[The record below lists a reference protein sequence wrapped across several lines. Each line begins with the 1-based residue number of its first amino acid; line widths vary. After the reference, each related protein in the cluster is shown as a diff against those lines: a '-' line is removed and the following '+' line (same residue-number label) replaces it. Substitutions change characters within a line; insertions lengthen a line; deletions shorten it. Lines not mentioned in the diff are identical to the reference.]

1 VIANITALMTD
12 GARVNPRDTR
22 SNPDRYTQPDLAA
35 GQIFAQALGLPASAV
50 VSGIAPQGAK
60 VLGEVLSPTIARL
73 VEIMLVDSDNV
84 VAEAM
89 ARQAALAKG
98 LPGSFSGGAQATAA
112 ALTELGVPAGGV
124 GLVDGS
130 GLSDDNR
137 VTANQLTAVLYRAA
151 SSKYPQLRAIL
162 SGLPVAGYSG
172 TLSNRDQGAGMGL
185 VRAKTGTLNHVNALA
200 GFVVDADG
208 RLLAFAVL
216 ADATTNRGPAER
228 ALDRVASGVA
238 ACGCR

>member
-1 VIANITALMTD
+1 
-12 GARVNPRDTR
+12 
-22 SNPDRYTQPDLAA
+22 
-35 GQIFAQALGLPASAV
+35 V

-112 ALTELGVPAGGV
+112 ALTELGVPASGV

-137 VTANQLTAVLYRAA
+137 VTANQLTAVLY
-151 SSKYPQLRAIL
+151 P
-162 SGLPVAGYSG
+162 
-172 TLSNRDQGAGMGL
+172 D
-185 VRAKTGTLNHVNALA
+185 
-200 GFVVDADG
+200 
-208 RLLAFAVL
+208 
-216 ADATTNRGPAER
+216 
-228 ALDRVASGVA
+228 
-238 ACGCR
+238 